1 MSGVS
6 FKAVGIRFDYLH
18 AERLQLIPPQ
28 AQVAFNV
35 NLIIGPNAV
44 VRGGDVVEIPFSLA
58 ASSNPSI
65 VNISIRGGALIIQG
79 DPRQVEDIAKS
90 VNSGKS
96 PQIIQMMIGQYVFF
110 EVNLLLKELGIPP
123 AMPIAPPPQQQQRQG
138 EGTTMYA

>member
-1 MSGVS
+1 MSGIS
-6 FKAVGIRFDYLH
+6 FRAVGIRFDYLH

-28 AQVAFNV
+28 TQVAFNV
-35 NLIIGPNAV
+35 NLVIGPNAV
-44 VRGGDVVEIPFSLA
+44 VRGDLVEIPFSLA
-58 ASSNPSI
+58 ASSSPSI
-65 VNISIRGGALIIQG
+65 VSISIRGALILQG
-79 DPRQVEDIAKS
+79 DPRQLEDIAKS

-123 AMPIAPPPQQQQRQG
+123 AMPIVPPPQQQRQG

>member
-1 MSGVS
+1 MSGLS

-35 NLIIGPNAV
+35 NLVIGPNAV
-44 VRGGDVVEIPFSLA
+44 VRGDIVEIPFSLA

-65 VNISIRGGALIIQG
+65 VNISIRGALIIQG

-96 PQIIQMMIGQYVFF
+96 PQFIQMMIGQYVFF

-123 AMPIAPPPQQQQRQG
+123 AMPIAPPPQQRQG

>member
-28 AQVAFNV
+28 TQIAFNV

-44 VRGGDVVEIPFSLA
+44 VRGDIIEIPFSLA

-65 VNISIRGGALIIQG
+65 VSISIRGALIIQG
-79 DPRQVEDIAKS
+79 DPKQLEDIVKS

-96 PQIIQMMIGQYVFF
+96 PQVIQMMIGQYVFF

-123 AMPIAPPPQQQQRQG
+123 AMPIVSQPQQQRQG
-138 EGTTMYA
+138 EGMMYA

>member
-28 AQVAFNV
+28 TQVAFNV
-35 NLIIGPNAV
+35 NLVIGPNAV
-44 VRGGDVVEIPFSLA
+44 VRGGDIVEIPFSLA

-65 VNISIRGGALIIQG
+65 VNISIRGALIIQG

-123 AMPIAPPPQQQQRQG
+123 AMPIAPLPQQQRQG

>member
-1 MSGVS
+1 MSGIS
-6 FKAVGIRFDYLH
+6 FRAVGIRFDYLH

-28 AQVAFNV
+28 TQVAFNV
-35 NLIIGPNAV
+35 NLVIGPNAV
-44 VRGGDVVEIPFSLA
+44 VRGGDIVEIPFSLA
-58 ASSNPSI
+58 ASSSPSI
-65 VNISIRGGALIIQG
+65 VSISIRGALILQG
-79 DPRQVEDIAKS
+79 DPRQLEDIAKS

-123 AMPIAPPPQQQQRQG
+123 AMPIVPPPQQQRQG